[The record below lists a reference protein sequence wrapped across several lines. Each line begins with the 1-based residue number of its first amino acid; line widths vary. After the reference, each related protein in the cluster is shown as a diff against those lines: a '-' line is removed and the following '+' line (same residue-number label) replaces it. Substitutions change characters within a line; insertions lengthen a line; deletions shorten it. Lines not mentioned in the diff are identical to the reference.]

1 MAGVRA
7 LVRASVVVKVGV
19 KLLVASAALVA
30 GGVVAYRALDDG
42 LVYYRT
48 PQELAASSQALPGR
62 LRVGGLVVEGS
73 VLAVPGGV
81 AFTLTDG
88 VSDLRVVHTG
98 AVSPVF
104 AAGQGAIVEG
114 RLDGRVF
121 RSDRLMVKHS
131 NEYRPPPAAATIAP
145 AAAPIAPA
153 AVSRTRVGLT
163 EWAISAR
170 DPLLRPGP
178 VSLEVT
184 NAGATAHDLIVTGGG
199 VSAHTPV
206 LAPGQSA
213 TLRLRAPRGALLTLV
228 CGLGGHEPLGM
239 RGTLRVAT

>member
-1 MAGVRA
+1 M
-7 LVRASVVVKVGV
+7 KVGV

-30 GGVVAYRALDDG
+30 GGVVAYKALDDG

-48 PQELAASSQALPGR
+48 PQELAASSQALSGR

-104 AAGQGAIVEG
+104 AAGQGAVVEG

-145 AAAPIAPA
+145 AAAPK
-153 AVSRTRVGLT
+153 AVARTRVGLT

-206 LAPGQSA
+206 LSPGQTA

-228 CGLGGHEPLGM
+228 CGVGGHEPLGM
-239 RGTLRVAT
+239 RGTLRVAA